1 MIDTTRFSREELLH
15 RSTLRVA
22 HVIRGMWEE
31 NRSSHSRLVDSPLID
46 DELVTIG
53 RSTSD
58 GTKRREH
65 VIPCVMIVR
74 ACHEM
79 LSREASDEDIA
90 AFIRQHLKIIHVTH
104 EEARRL
110 DSVNALGLRQS
121 MPENWQFGDDPYA
134 RLQAAGIEWEPIA
147 GADAESI

>member
-15 RSTLRVA
+15 RATLRVA

-31 NRSSHSRLVDSPLID
+31 KQSSHSRLVDRPLID

-53 RSTSD
+53 RSTSI
-58 GTKRREH
+58 GAKRREH

-79 LSREASDEDIA
+79 LTRDASDEDVA
-90 AFIRQHLKIIHVTH
+90 AFIRQHLKIVHVTP

-110 DSVNALGLRQS
+110 DSVNAVGMRQC
-121 MPENWQFGDDPYA
+121 MPANWQFGDDPYA
-134 RLQAAGIEWEPIA
+134 RLRAAGIEWEPIETPN
-147 GADAESI
+147 AENA